1 MSKTVIKFEN
11 VSKKYHL
18 GYMNF
23 NGFRDFLPKIINRII
38 NIQNNPF
45 QNQTAED
52 FYALKDVSFELKQGE
67 ALGIVGPNGAG
78 KITILKLVAHTIE
91 PTSGKIIIAGKIS
104 A

>member
-11 VSKKYHL
+11 VSKNITL

-38 NIQNNPF
+38 SAQNNPF
-45 QNQTAED
+45 QNQTDDD

-67 ALGIVGPNGAG
+67 ALGCRP
-78 KITILKLVAHTIE
+78 E
-91 PTSGKIIIAGKIS
+91 WSR
-104 A
+104 